1 MKTLLFFA
9 YRNILRQKRRA
20 ILLGT
25 AMALG
30 TCFLVLSGSFVS
42 GISQTLFDRVMV

>member
-9 YRNILRQKRRA
+9 LRNILRQKSRA

-30 TCFLVLSGSFVS
+30 T
-42 GISQTLFDRVMV
+42 